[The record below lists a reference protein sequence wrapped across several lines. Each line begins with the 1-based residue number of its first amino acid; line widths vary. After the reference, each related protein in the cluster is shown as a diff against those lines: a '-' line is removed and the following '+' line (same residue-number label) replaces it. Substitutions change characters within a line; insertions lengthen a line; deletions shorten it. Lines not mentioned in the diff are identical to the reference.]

1 MPFPRLHQ
9 KNTRDVAL
17 HELRLGQLQSSCRAT
32 SPRFFFVVGG
42 DPERVEAMFV
52 TTDVEKCF
60 RTGKQNTL
68 VRFEMNGLQRTY
80 ESKVQNSFLTF

>member
-1 MPFPRLHQ
+1 MI
-9 KNTRDVAL
+9 
-17 HELRLGQLQSSCRAT
+17 QLPYLFWC
-32 SPRFFFVVGG
+32 FFGVGG